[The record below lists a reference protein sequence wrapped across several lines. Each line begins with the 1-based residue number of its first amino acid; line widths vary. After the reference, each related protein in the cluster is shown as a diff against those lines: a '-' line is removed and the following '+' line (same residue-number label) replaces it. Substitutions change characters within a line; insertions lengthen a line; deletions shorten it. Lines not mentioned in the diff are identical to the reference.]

1 MEYLLKMNSI
11 CKEFPGVKALS
22 DVNIDIRAG
31 EVHALI
37 GENGAG
43 KSTLMKIL
51 NGIYQP
57 DSGEILIHGRQERIH
72 NTRRAQ
78 ELKIA
83 IVFQEFNLCND
94 ISIADNIFMGRRKS
108 RFGIVDDYWLRQET
122 QKLLDEIGLS
132 LSPDRIVGTLS
143 TAEKQMVEIAKAVC
157 ARAEIIVFDEPT
169 SSLTDKEIQEL
180 FKIIHR
186 LKTQG
191 AGIFYIS
198 HRLEELEEIADRV
211 TVLRDGRHI
220 KTLNYSEAA
229 MEELIQMMVG
239 RELNHKFPD
248 YKRKIGDIYFCAENI
263 KRKGE
268 LNVEHIHL
276 RRGEILGI
284 AGLVGSGRTE
294 TMRAIFGADKVD
306 EPMRI
311 SLNGETLKIDS
322 PKAAIACKIAYLTED
337 RKEKGLALSMNIE
350 ENISMASHKEFSKY
364 GIMNDKKIRMNAK
377 SFVKKLDIKTP
388 GLWQKVQFLSGGNQ
402 QKVVL
407 AKWLCR
413 DTKVLIIDEPTRGID
428 VGAKYEIYKLMN
440 QLSDEGIGII
450 MISSELPEILGMSDR
465 VLVFRNGSIAGELN
479 REEANQVNIL
489 EYAVGFHEMKG
500 GNEG

>member
-1 MEYLLKMNSI
+1 MDYLLQMNSI

-22 DVNIDIRAG
+22 DVNINIRAG

-57 DSGEILIHGRQERIH
+57 DSGEILIDGKQERIH

-108 RFGIVDDYWLRQET
+108 RFGIVDDTWLKRET
-122 QKLLDEIGLS
+122 RKLLDEIGLT

-143 TAEKQMVEIAKAVC
+143 TAEKQMVEIAKAVSAK
-157 ARAEIIVFDEPT
+157 ARIIVFDEPT
-169 SSLTDKEIQEL
+169 SSLTDREIQEL
-180 FKIIHR
+180 FKIIRR
-186 LKTQG
+186 LKSQG
-191 AGIFYIS
+191 VGVFYIS
-198 HRLEELEEIADRV
+198 HRMEELEEIADRV
-211 TVLRDGRHI
+211 TVLRDGKHI
-220 KTLNYSEAA
+220 MTSNYSDVT
-229 MEELIQMMVG
+229 MEDLIQMMVG
-239 RELNHKFPD
+239 RELNHKYPD
-248 YKRKIGDIYFCAENI
+248 YKRKIGDVYFQVENI

-276 RRGEILGI
+276 RKGEILGV

-294 TMRAIFGADKVD
+294 AMRAIFGADKVD
-306 EPMRI
+306 EPMRVV
-311 SLNGETLKIDS
+311 LNGEQLRIDS
-322 PKAAIACKIAYLTED
+322 PKAAIAYGIAYLTED
-337 RKEKGLALSMNIE
+337 RKEKGLALGMDIE
-350 ENISMASHKEFSKY
+350 ENISMASHKTFSKY
-364 GIMNDKKIRMNAK
+364 GVMDDKRVRENAER
-377 SFVKKLDIKTP
+377 FVKKLDIKTP
-388 GLWQKVQFLSGGNQ
+388 GLWQKAQFLSGGNQ

-450 MISSELPEILGMSDR
+450 MISSELPEVLGMSDR
-465 VLVFRNGSIAGELN
+465 ILVFRNGSVAGELS
-479 REEANQVNIL
+479 REEANQINIL

-500 GNEG
+500 GDQV